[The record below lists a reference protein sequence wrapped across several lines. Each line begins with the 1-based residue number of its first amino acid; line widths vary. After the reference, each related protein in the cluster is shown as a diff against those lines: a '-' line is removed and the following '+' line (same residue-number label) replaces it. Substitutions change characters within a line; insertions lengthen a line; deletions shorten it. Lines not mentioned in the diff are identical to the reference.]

1 MSAQSVELYGRMDL
15 GYQSSKVTT
24 TSDVKKTS
32 LAGAQNSRT
41 GSRLGFKGTED
52 LGGGLKASFVYEL
65 GINPDYT
72 AHPTVTVDNDSKFKQ
87 DGAVTTRLANLAVSG
102 GFGTVAIG
110 TYNNMFDNMTGA
122 SVSNL
127 LGASAA
133 TGGGIVK
140 TSGRSTNGISYT
152 SPSFSGLTVGFG
164 TGKETTDTAGV
175 KTGGSNTQLAAAYQA
190 NALTVLFANS
200 SAKTFAAA
208 GDKKES
214 ETAIK
219 ASYNVGVAVPYIVY
233 AKGNTATAAVKSN
246 EHKGYEIGATFP
258 MGAITPYISLAANKS
273 TVLAT
278 NAVTKYKGNAV
289 GVSYALSKRT
299 SVYGQMANGKTKV
312 DGVQNNK
319 ASLTQIG
326 LIHTF

>member
-1 MSAQSVELYGRMDL
+1 MDL

-24 TSDVKKTS
+24 TTDVKKTS

-65 GINPDYT
+65 GVNPDYT
-72 AHPTVTVDNDSKFKQ
+72 AHNTETSV
-87 DGAVTTRLANLAVSG
+87 ATTRLAHLAVSG

-127 LGASAA
+127 LGASAD

-200 SAKTFAAA
+200 SAKTFAPA
-208 GDKKES
+208 GDEKES

-273 TVLAT
+273 TDLSD

-299 SVYGQMANGKTKV
+299 SVYGQMANGKTKL
-312 DGVQNNK
+312 DGVQTKK